1 MLTFRRRHLD
11 VSPYAR
17 IRDGDTFPF
26 DGKAR
31 HRSGN
36 QETSRS
42 LSFQFLPASIV
53 RMYKP
58 LLGSLIYIPTQ
69 KRLPRRTY
77 TLARTLDSCQGAILC
92 LGSTEDG
99 SYLAAGGT
107 GGTTLWNLSD
117 NQRLTRPAGPGQRGA
132 TTVLMWIRRTDE
144 PREIL
149 YFGTQNGYIVC
160 WKQLLERSEDFEE
173 RSSFQ
178 LHNPGEITGIDFDST
193 SNRLA
198 VANRNGTVVLFSVES
213 PMVPLGSISIQHH
226 VPKTLTF
233 GEASGNRGHQD
244 LLVFGLGGRISILK
258 HQDEK
263 LLIHA
268 TLEKCYSGHA
278 AITTTKDVIC
288 VDDPAEGAAIYKLQ
302 DGARV
307 RTFAVPVKKSHRP
320 RQVAF
325 GEDGK
330 VVVSGSDHGVVY
342 VYERRTGL
350 KMNELKVDLEDWVQA
365 LATMRLKEI
374 PCIMAAR
381 SRELGGNS
389 QIYIWE
395 KGITDKNKIQIF
407 NLKLLVSSLM
417 CLATL
422 GFVYQNIVWIP
433 ESDAVL

>member
-1 MLTFRRRHLD
+1 MH
-11 VSPYAR
+11 
-17 IRDGDTFPF
+17 
-26 DGKAR
+26 
-31 HRSGN
+31 H
-36 QETSRS
+36 TSHDN
-42 LSFQFLPASIV
+42 
-53 RMYKP
+53 
-58 LLGSLIYIPTQ
+58 
-69 KRLPRRTY
+69 TY
-77 TLARTLDSCQGAILC
+77 TLSRTLDSSQGAILS

-99 SYLAAGGT
+99 NYLAAGGT
-107 GGTTLWNLSD
+107 GGTTLWNLSE
-117 NQRLTRPAGPGQRGA
+117 NRQLTRPAGPGQRGA

-149 YFGTQNGYIVC
+149 YFGTQNGYVVC

-173 RSSFQ
+173 RMSFQ

-213 PMVPLGSISIQHH
+213 SMVPLGSISIQHH

-233 GEASGNRGHQD
+233 GEVSGNGGRRD

-258 HQDEK
+258 HQDET

-268 TLEKCYSGHA
+268 TLEVSGMIGHA

-288 VDDPAEGAAIYKLQ
+288 IDDPAEGAAIYKLQ
-302 DGARV
+302 DGAPRV
-307 RTFAVPVKKSHRP
+307 RTFAVPVKKSRRP

-325 GEDGK
+325 GEGGK

-342 VYERRTGL
+342 VYERRTGA
-350 KMNELKVDLEDWVQA
+350 KMNELKVDHEDWVQT

-381 SRELGGNS
+381 SRELEGNA

-395 KGITDKNKIQIF
+395 KGITDKRKIQF
-407 NLKLLVSSLM
+407 FDLKLFVSGLM

-422 GFVYQNIVWIP
+422 GFVYQNIVLP
-433 ESDAVL
+433 LML